1 MYERCHLSV
10 QVILSV
16 NVDIYYKFE
25 FKTESEVKTVD
36 NQEKKTR
43 VAIYCRVSTME
54 QAEEGYSIG
63 EQERLIKEYCINK
76 GYEVYKVFSDA
87 GISGKD
93 IVHRPAIQELLK
105 DATEKKFDMVMS
117 WKINRLSRKLE
128 DAIKIVNTLDRYGIS
143 YLSYS
148 ERFESGTPAGKM
160 QFQMMALVGEFER
173 NTIAQNVKMGMKA
186 KARSGEWCGGMA
198 PLGYRWVSMEG
209 TENSSRKKSRLEV
222 EETEAET
229 VRIIYEMYAS
239 GKGYKAIVGYL
250 NKRGYKTKRGN
261 AFSVAQLRTILTNP
275 VYIGKVRFNVRR
287 DWNEKRRNNINPN
300 PIIAEGIHE
309 AIISEKLWNQ
319 VQFLISQKSGKP
331 SRIYDGEYPL
341 TGILKCPECGAGMVI
356 SRVTNKKADGSKRR
370 LTYYACGQWK
380 NKGSAVCHSNM
391 IRVDKVNDFVYQ
403 RMEELLND
411 DKVFDEVIS
420 RVNRE
425 HEIIKNNAYKERN
438 LQNKEREKVTNR
450 IRKNHEAYED
460 GLITKE
466 EFLTRKME
474 LDQQMEQIRA
484 DTNENSL
491 VILEEERKEIPKE
504 EVKAILQNF
513 RAVLSGDI
521 DRTIRKRLLHML
533 IKEITVDKDR
543 NIDSI
548 KLKLSDDLIKF
559 LQNNG
564 GTPPDGA
571 PSVFMLRELG
581 IKSLELEL
589 VV

>member
-1 MYERCHLSV
+1 M
-10 QVILSV
+10 
-16 NVDIYYKFE
+16 
-25 FKTESEVKTVD
+25 D
-36 NQEKKTR
+36 NQEKKIR

-63 EQERLIKEYCINK
+63 EQERLIREHCIRN

-93 IVHRPAIQELLK
+93 IIHRPAIQELLK

-128 DAIKIVNTLDRYGIS
+128 DAIKIVNTLDKYGIS
-143 YLSYS
+143 YQSYS

-186 KARSGEWCGGMA
+186 KARSGEWCGGAA
-198 PLGYRWVSMEG
+198 PLGYRWVPIEG
-209 TENSSRKKSRLEV
+209 TENAARKKSRLEV

-229 VRIIYEMYAS
+229 VRLIYDLYTS
-239 GKGYKAIVGYL
+239 GKGYKAIVNYI
-250 NKRGYKTKRGN
+250 NQRGYKTKRGN

-275 VYIGKVRFNVRR
+275 VYIGKVRYNVRM
-287 DWNEKRRNNINPN
+287 DWNEKRRKNINPE
-300 PIIAEGIHE
+300 PIIADGIHE
-309 AIISEKLWNQ
+309 AIITEEQWNQ
-319 VQFLISQKSGKP
+319 VQFLISQKAGKP

-341 TGILKCPECGAGMVI
+341 TGILRCPECGAGMVI
-356 SRVTNKKADGSKRR
+356 SRVHGKKADGSPNR

-391 IRVDKVNDFVYQ
+391 IRVEKANEYVYH
-403 RMEELLND
+403 RLEEILND
-411 DKVFDEVIS
+411 DKVFDEMMF

-425 HEIIKNNAYKERN
+425 HEIIKRNAYKERN
-438 LQNKEREKVTNR
+438 LQEKEREKITNR
-450 IRKNHEAYED
+450 IMKNHEAYED

-466 EFLTRKME
+466 EFLTRKTE
-474 LDQQMEQIRA
+474 LDQQIERLRA

-491 VILEEERKEIPKE
+491 VIFEEERKEIPKE
-504 EVKAILQNF
+504 AVKAILQNF
-513 RAVLSGDI
+513 SAVLSGNI
-521 DRTIRKRLLHML
+521 DRTIRKRLLHLL
-533 IKEITVDKDR
+533 IEEITIDKDR

-571 PSVFMLRELG
+571 PSVFMFRELG